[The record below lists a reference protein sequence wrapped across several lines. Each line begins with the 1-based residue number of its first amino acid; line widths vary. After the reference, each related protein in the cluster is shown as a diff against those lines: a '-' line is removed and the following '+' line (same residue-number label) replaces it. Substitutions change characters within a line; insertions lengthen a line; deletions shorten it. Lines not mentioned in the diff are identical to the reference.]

1 MKVSELIAVLQA
13 AASLYEECGS
23 GAKAEALRVLSS
35 LCAGHESQG
44 VAAFVGVVGKALTEP
59 IATGH
64 QREIGGSVRIAEL
77 AGGLEQIYSISA
89 LVGTKG
95 AANDIRK
102 FLDLLK
108 VHIDYDVVGFVRHSQ
123 ECLKLP
129 QKGKR
134 AASTGKKRTAP
145 APDPATIENYEK
157 DLKRAG
163 TDRAGFE
170 EVFSRLKRDKKLKKA
185 DLIELVHRYSG
196 AAAKYKT
203 KDAAIEEIEIT
214 FVRNARFLSKIQ

>member
-1 MKVSELIAVLQA
+1 MKTSELVAVLRA

-35 LCAGHESQG
+35 LCAGHESKT
-44 VAAFVGVVGKALTEP
+44 VAAFIGVVGKALVDPIETE
-59 IATGH
+59 H
-64 QREIGGSVRIAEL
+64 QREIGGSIRIAEL
-77 AGGLEQIYSISA
+77 AGGLEQIYAISA

-95 AANDIRK
+95 AADDIRK

-108 VHIDYDVVGFVRHSQ
+108 GHIDYDVVGFVRHSQ

-134 AASTGKKRTAP
+134 AASTGRPRTAP

-163 TDRAGFE
+163 TDRVGFD
-170 EVFSRLKRDKKLKKA
+170 EVFNRLKRDKKLKKA
-185 DLIELVHRYSG
+185 DLVELAQRYSRT
-196 AAAKYKT
+196 ATKYKT
-203 KDAAIEEIEIT
+203 KDAAIEELEIT
-214 FVRNARFLSKIQ
+214 FVRNARFLNKIQ

>member
-1 MKVSELIAVLQA
+1 MKVSELVAVLQA

-23 GAKAEALRVLSS
+23 APKAEALRVLSS
-35 LCAGHESQG
+35 LFAGHESEG
-44 VAAFVGVVGKALTEP
+44 VAAFVGIVGKALTAASE
-59 IATGH
+59 IGRK
-64 QREIGGSVRIAEL
+64 REMGGSVKIAEL
-77 AGGLEQIYSISA
+77 ARGLEQIYALSA
-89 LVGTKG
+89 LVGTKS
-95 AANDIRK
+95 AVNDIRK

-108 VHIDYDVVGFVRHSQ
+108 VHIDDDVVDFASHSQ

-129 QKGKR
+129 QKGGR
-134 AASTGKKRTAP
+134 AASTGRKRTAP

-157 DLKRAG
+157 ELKRAG

-170 EVFSRLKRDKKLKKA
+170 EVFGRLKRDKKLKKA
-185 DLIELVHRYSG
+185 DLIELALRYSG
-196 AAAKYKT
+196 APAKYKT